1 MHDPSSIPTRPHRAG
16 ALASVDRRGDGGS
29 EGFVQAMND
38 IPSAYKAGH
47 LRASAIDRRL
57 ADIYVRHT
65 QIGDPAADAAVKDLA
80 ELPRPMSAR
89 FIQAGM
95 DQNEDVLRDAP
106 QSLRDVFA
114 EPEPPWLDHAAFIPG
129 GRAFQANVFN
139 IFAAFVA
146 GTLIDGFSTLISE
159 SFVQTGR
166 IFDNGVARLRQNN
179 RHQVE
184 ILWPDGLQRYGDGWK
199 LSVRIRFIH
208 AQIRRLLSQSPEW
221 DFEAHGTPI
230 SAAHMGFALACF
242 SARTL
247 KHSTTLGAT
256 YSKQERESFCAV
268 WRYAGHLMGVPD
280 AILYTN
286 EENAL
291 RWYDIGSACE
301 PAPTDNAVITSN
313 ALINS
318 APLVA
323 GITDPDTRADLVRNT
338 IYPVSRLLVGNDLA
352 DALNIPKSGMI
363 RVRAALLQ
371 FRLNNVLRRFMER
384 VTGRG
389 GSSLVAAFGAS
400 LYDNAGLRYD
410 MPDHAHSE
418 ESSSW

>member
-1 MHDPSSIPTRPHRAG
+1 MS
-16 ALASVDRRGDGGS
+16 
-29 EGFVQAMND
+29 D
-38 IPSAYKAGH
+38 IPSAYKAGQV
-47 LRASAIDRRL
+47 RASAIDRRL

-65 QIGDPAADAAVKDLA
+65 RIGDPLADAAVEDLA
-80 ELPRPMSAR
+80 ELPRAQSAR
-89 FIQAGM
+89 FISAGM
-95 DQNEDVLRDAP
+95 DQDEDVLRQAP
-106 QSLRDVFA
+106 QSLRDLFA
-114 EPEPPWLDHAAFIPG
+114 EPEPPWLDHAAFGPG
-129 GRAFQANVFN
+129 ARAFQANVIN

-159 SFVQTGR
+159 SL
-166 IFDNGVARLRQNN
+166 DNGVARLRQNN

-184 ILWPDGLQRYGDGWK
+184 IFWPDGLQRYGDGWK

-230 SAAHMGFALACF
+230 SAAHMGFSLACF
-242 SARTL
+242 SAWTL
-247 KHSTTLGAT
+247 KHSETLGAT
-256 YSKQERESFCAV
+256 YSSQERESFCAV
-268 WRYAGHLMGVPD
+268 WRYAGHLMGVPG
-280 AILYTN
+280 AMLYTD
-286 EENAL
+286 EEDAL
-291 RWYDIGSACE
+291 RWYAIGSACE
-301 PAPTDNAVITSN
+301 PAPTANAVITSN

-371 FRLNNVLRRFMER
+371 FRLNDVLRRFMER

-389 GSSLVAAFGAS
+389 GSSLVTAFGAS
-400 LYDNAGLRYD
+400 LYDHAGLRYD